1 MTLDDLVFTPDGRET
16 LRDLLFTFDGRIER
30 RKFWLAALVWIL
42 IPIAIWAALVLV
54 GWLSSLAWIAG
65 VAVVFVAGALSILS
79 AIAVGIKRLHD
90 RGKSGRWL
98 LPFYLG
104 PAIIGTIGGATGSI
118 RIASL
123 ISTAISVWAVVELGC
138 LPGTAGPNR
147 YGPDP
152 LAASDAGSA
161 ST

>member
-30 RKFWLAALVWIL
+30 RKFWLASLVWIL
-42 IPIAIWAALVLV
+42 VPMAIWAALVLV
-54 GWLSSLAWIAG
+54 GWLSSLAWIAA
-65 VAVVFVAGALSILS
+65 VAVVFVTSILSILS

-98 LPFYLG
+98 LLFCLG
-104 PAIIGTIGGATGSI
+104 PAVIGTIGEAAGSA

-123 ISTAISVWAVVELGC
+123 ISTAIGVWALVELGC

-147 YGPDP
+147 YGPGP
-152 LAASDAGSA
+152 LATPGARSA